1 MEGVTEGRFVH
12 YVIKEGEHRAAMIIR
27 SWGKP
32 GEAGSDHPNLYVF
45 LDGSSDTYH
54 GIATPDVN
62 ILWRRSVPYDDE
74 TKRPGT
80 WHWPER
86 V

>member
-12 YVIKEGEHRAAMIIR
+12 YVIKEGEHRAAMIVR

-32 GEAGSDHPNLYVF
+32 GEAGSEHPNLYVF
-45 LDGSSDTYH
+45 LDGGNDNWNER
-54 GIATPDVN
+54 GMLNIG
-62 ILWRRSVPYDDE
+62 ILWRTSVPYDEE
-74 TKRPGT
+74 TKKAGT